1 MTVKK
6 DTKRKNV
13 FRTILNLLKRIFG
26 NKKKLI
32 ITVILT
38 AVIIGA
44 AVFIIKADY
53 LVHVSPGQRGVVF
66 NRFGGGISDRILGE
80 GTHIIVPG
88 FQTVYNAKIS
98 RQSAHIERITADSKE
113 FQDAA
118 LWLNVEFRIDENA
131 LPRLFR
137 MFGVISSENLI
148 DRYIIPNT
156 NEVTKNIIINYPIG
170 EILVK
175 QQEIKDKIIEELKKV
190 LFEYFIIVIDVDIE
204 NIRLAPAFREIM
216 ASIEF
221 AEFERKNAELQMEI
235 ARRDAEQRILAAETS
250 KREKI
255 LQAEA
260 EAEYNRLI
268 SSQAI
273 NDVMLEY
280 KKLENSRAAIDRW
293 NGQLPQGLGD
303 VSSWP
308 F

>member
-1 MTVKK
+1 MTAKK
-6 DTKRKNV
+6 EKKSSN
-13 FRTILNLLKRIFG
+13 ILKKLSALLKKALSS
-26 NKKKLI
+26 KKKIIITLI
-32 ITVILT
+32 ITA
-38 AVIIGA
+38 AVISA
-44 AVFIIKADY
+44 AVFLIKADY
-53 LVHVSPGQRGVVF
+53 LAHVPPGQRAVVF

-80 GTHIIVPG
+80 GTHLIFPG
-88 FQTVYNAKIS
+88 FQTVYNAKVS

-113 FQDAA
+113 FQDVA

-137 MFGVISSENLI
+137 MFGVLSSQDLI
-148 DRYIIPNT
+148 DRYILPNT

-170 EILVK
+170 EILLK
-175 QQEIKDKIIEELKKV
+175 QQEIKAKIIEELKKV
-190 LFEYFIIVIDVDIE
+190 LYEYFIIVIDVDIE
-204 NIRLAPAFREIM
+204 NIRLAPAFREII

-235 ARRDAEQRILAAETS
+235 SRRDAEKRILAAETD
-250 KREKI
+250 KQEKI

-268 SSQAI
+268 SAQAF
-273 NDVMLEY
+273 NELMLEY
-280 KKLENSRAAIDRW
+280 KKLENSRAAIDKW
-293 NGQLPQGLGD
+293 NGSLPSGIGD